1 MPKERW
7 FNSNNYGFKGG
18 RHLPL
23 KKKEK
28 KNLPPK
34 TYYFYFLKDN
44 FNLWHSLMMK
54 ALYY

>member
-23 KKKEK
+23 KKRR
-28 KNLPPK
+28 KNTCHPK
-34 TYYFYFLKDN
+34 LTIFIF
-44 FNLWHSLMMK
+44 
-54 ALYY
+54 